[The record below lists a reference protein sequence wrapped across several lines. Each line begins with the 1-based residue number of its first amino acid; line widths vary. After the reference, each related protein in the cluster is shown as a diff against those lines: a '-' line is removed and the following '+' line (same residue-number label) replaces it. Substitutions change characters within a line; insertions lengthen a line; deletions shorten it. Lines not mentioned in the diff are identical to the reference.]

1 MRAFGLSLFVD
12 SARRIYQ
19 QKGWTVMQ
27 KISLRTVVLAAAV
40 AVGGMSMV
48 ACTTTNTS
56 TAAAPRMDSTTI
68 NTRADAALE
77 RLYQTA
83 PGSKSVIANAKGVL
97 IFPSVVGGSFVV
109 GVEHGR
115 GVLREHGK
123 NTAFYSTTGAS
134 IGWQIGGQSK
144 AVIYVFNT
152 VDALNKFK
160 NSNGWTA
167 GADAQ
172 VTVGRVGANSSIDTT
187 TAQEPVVSYVLT
199 NVGLEAGVSLNGSKI
214 TRVVE

>member
-1 MRAFGLSLFVD
+1 MR
-12 SARRIYQ
+12 Q
-19 QKGWTVMQ
+19 
-27 KISLRTVVLAAAV
+27 ISLRSVAV
-40 AVGGMSMV
+40 AVAVTAGAMAMT
-48 ACTTTNTS
+48 ACTTTKPD
-56 TAAAPRMDSTTI
+56 TASAPRADATTI
-68 NTRADAALE
+68 NTRANAALE

-83 PGSKSVIANAKGVL
+83 PGSKEMVANAKGVL

-152 VDALNKFK
+152 EDALKKFK
-160 NSNGWTA
+160 ASEGWSV

-172 VTVGRVGANSSIDTT
+172 VTVGKGGANSTIVAI
-187 TAQEPVVSYVLT
+187 TAQQPVVSYVLT

-214 TRVVE
+214 SRVVE